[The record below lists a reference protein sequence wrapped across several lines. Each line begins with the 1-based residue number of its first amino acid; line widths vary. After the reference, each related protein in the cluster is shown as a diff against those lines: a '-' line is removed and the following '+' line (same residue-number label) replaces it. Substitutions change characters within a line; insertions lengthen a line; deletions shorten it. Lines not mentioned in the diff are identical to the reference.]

1 MGSNRHPRAKMHRF
15 DAPFVFETP
24 YLGKPEIIPV
34 LEVAYED
41 WGDPRNP
48 AILVCHALSGNTH
61 CTDLDAPDDIRLS
74 WWPAMVGPGRAIDTD
89 RYYVLCINM
98 LGGCGGTSGPATLNP
113 DTGKP
118 YGLHFP
124 VVTTGDMVRS
134 QRMLLDA
141 LGVKKLHG
149 VIGGSM
155 GGFQAL
161 VWSIKYPDFVERS
174 IPVAS
179 SAYSNQFMIM
189 TNRVQIDAVQLDR
202 HYNNGDYYQNSDPLA
217 GLAVAREVGFTTFIS
232 PIMMERKFSKYHAS
246 QREPFADAAF
256 HRQRF
261 HEAEDYLRRVS
272 EPFSKDFDP
281 NSMVYLLQTWN
292 HFDLAIKYGSLAQA
306 FESVQAKTL
315 LVCATGDNLF
325 PPYLSEDVRK
335 GLEFNGKEVRL
346 ELIEDD
352 YGHDFFLIP
361 EIIHEKLTP
370 AISEFLDE

>member
-1 MGSNRHPRAKMHRF
+1 MSTNRHPNAKIWHF
-15 DAPFVFETP
+15 PQPFVFETP
-24 YLGKPEIIPV
+24 YLGKPEVIPS

-48 AILVCHALSGNTH
+48 AVLVCHALSGNTH
-61 CTDLDAPDDIRLS
+61 CTDLEDNDDFKKG
-74 WWPAMVGPGRAIDTD
+74 WWPAMVGPGRAIDTE

-98 LGGCGGTSGPATLNP
+98 LGSCGGTSGPASLNP

-124 VVTTGDMVRS
+124 IVTVGDMVRT

-141 LGVKKLHG
+141 LGVKKLHA

-155 GGFQAL
+155 GGFQSL
-161 VWSIKYPDFVERS
+161 VWPIKYPDFVERS

-189 TNRVQIDAVQLDR
+189 TNRVQIDSIQLDR
-202 HYNNGDYYQNSDPLA
+202 RYNNGDYHNHGEPLS
-217 GLAVAREVGFTTFIS
+217 GLSVAREIGFTTFIS
-232 PIMMERKFSKYHAS
+232 PIMMERKFTKYHQS
-246 QREPFADAAF
+246 QREPFADAQF

-272 EPFSKDFDP
+272 EPFSKDFDA

-292 HFDLAIKYGSLAQA
+292 HFDLAIKFGSLAQA
-306 FESVQAKTL
+306 FEPVTGRTM

-335 GLEFNGKEVRL
+335 ALEFNGRPVEMVK
-346 ELIEDD
+346 IEED

-361 EIIHEKLTP
+361 EIIMEKLTP
-370 AISEFLDE
+370 PIRKFLET